1 MTLNHQK
8 DKTQFGLVLSG
19 GGTRGMAHIG
29 AIKAMEEYGIRP
41 SYIAGTSSGAVV
53 GAFYAAGYSSDEML
67 DFFKKTPF
75 FSFSHYTFW
84 KPGFLD
90 ADKFYPIF
98 KEYFPD
104 DRFESLQKQ
113 LFIPAT
119 DIINGQSKI
128 FSSGQLIRPMIASAA
143 VPGVL
148 SPLEINGVLYSDG
161 GILNNF
167 PIEPLQAHCDKIIG
181 IYLSPIKEI
190 KLNTLKTSYSVMER
204 AYHLATAKDSI
215 QKFPLF
221 DKIICPEELY
231 PYGTFD
237 MYSLETIFQIGY
249 ETAQRELKEL
259 IFR

>member
-1 MTLNHQK
+1 MTLNPK
-8 DKTQFGLVLSG
+8 TSNTQFGLVLSG

-41 SYIAGTSSGAVV
+41 SHIAGTSSGAVV
-53 GAFYAAGYSSDEML
+53 GAFYAAGYSSEEML

-75 FSFSHYTFW
+75 FSFSNYTFW

-90 ADKFYPIF
+90 SDKFYSVF
-98 KEYFPD
+98 RAYFPED
-104 DRFESLQKQ
+104 SFEALNKK

-119 DIINGQSKI
+119 DIIHGKSKV
-128 FSSGQLIRPMIASAA
+128 FSSGQLLKPMIASAA

-148 SPLEINGVLYSDG
+148 SPLEIDGVLYSDG
-161 GILNNF
+161 GVLNNF

-181 IYLSPIKEI
+181 IYLSPIQKI
-190 KLNTLKTSYSVMER
+190 NASDIRTSYRVMER

-237 MYSLETIFQIGY
+237 MYSLDTIFQIGY
-249 ETAQRELKEL
+249 ETAKRELKEL
-259 IFR
+259 VLG